1 MGESSENYEESLLW
15 TLEEISRLISQSGD
29 PAETLTNVVQLI
41 QQRFK
46 TDVCSV
52 YLLEPDRNN
61 LVLAATI
68 GLDLESVGK
77 IRMTLNEGLVG
88 LVGEQVQP
96 QVIENVE
103 EHPRYKYFS
112 EAGEDSFHSFLG
124 VPVIHHGLL
133 EGVLVVQTIEPRKFR
148 DDEVKLF
155 LAAGMQLAPVVSE
168 ARTLGLGTTTL
179 QACSESWIR
188 CCGASSALTQSLCLN
203 RSRSRSWKNE
213 LRNWRCIAGSTMPIE
228 E

>member
-15 TLEEISRLISQSGD
+15 TLEEISRLISQSD
-29 PAETLTNVVQLI
+29 NPAETLTNVVQLI

-52 YLLEPDRNN
+52 YLLEPDRAN

-68 GLDLESVGK
+68 GLDVEGVGK

-96 QVIENVE
+96 QVVENVE
-103 EHPRYKYFS
+103 EHPRFKYFS

-124 VPVIHHGLL
+124 VPVAHHGLL
-133 EGVLVVQTIEPRKFR
+133 EGVLI
-148 DDEVKLF
+148 
-155 LAAGMQLAPVVSE
+155 
-168 ARTLGLGTTTL
+168 
-179 QACSESWIR
+179 
-188 CCGASSALTQSLCLN
+188 
-203 RSRSRSWKNE
+203 
-213 LRNWRCIAGSTMPIE
+213 
-228 E
+228 